1 MRLSLKF
8 FYMFNIQAHDPTFVT
23 ANFVEV
29 FVAWPLH
36 VDDRK
41 SHEVGVTHNDF
52 FRNNPLL

>member
-36 VDDRK
+36 VDDSK
-41 SHEVGVTHNDF
+41 SHEVGVTHDF